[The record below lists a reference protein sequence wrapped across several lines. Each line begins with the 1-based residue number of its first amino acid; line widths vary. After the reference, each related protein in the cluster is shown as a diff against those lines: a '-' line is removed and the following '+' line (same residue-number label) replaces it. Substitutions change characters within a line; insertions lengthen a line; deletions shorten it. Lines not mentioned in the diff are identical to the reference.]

1 MGLFST
7 CEGDRAERNV
17 HLAISVSNDGVHR
30 AALAFKET
38 EDRGS
43 HLFRV
48 RKSSDE
54 RTVMLRQH
62 EEQRQNIAP
71 TSGAPTATASSDS
84 LPVTSH
90 NSMPSSSHPLR
101 FEVHENEP
109 DTVYVN
115 SVQSIFLP
123 RSYKEAKNTS
133 FSQQW
138 QEAIDREISSLTSK
152 NTFQWVPESE
162 ARGKKLISS
171 RWVFT
176 TKPLSSSSSLED
188 NPVSESVR
196 FKARL
201 VARGDTQRPGID
213 YHEVYAPVFNA
224 STLRAMLSIA
234 VVEDLEID
242 QMDVVTA
249 FLNAPLEEEIYLRVP
264 EAFTPQPGK
273 VIRLLKS
280 LYGLRQAPRCW
291 NKTLQEYLISRGLQ
305 QSQVDHGLYFIPNK
319 LWIAVWVDDF
329 LIMARDK
336 QLMQDFKLALSTKFE
351 MQDLGPIHHFLG
363 MEIMR
368 DRTARTLS
376 FIAKDKVD
384 EILETYG
391 MTEAAGVSTPLPAG
405 CILERHKPGEEV
417 LSSSYPYREVVGSLN
432 YLVTWVRPDLAFAV
446 TQLARHQEKPTLRH

>member
-1 MGLFST
+1 
-7 CEGDRAERNV
+7 
-17 HLAISVSNDGVHR
+17 
-30 AALAFKET
+30 
-38 EDRGS
+38 
-43 HLFRV
+43 
-48 RKSSDE
+48 
-54 RTVMLRQH
+54 
-62 EEQRQNIAP
+62 
-71 TSGAPTATASSDS
+71 
-84 LPVTSH
+84 
-90 NSMPSSSHPLR
+90 MPSSSHPLR

-176 TKPLSSSSSLED
+176 TKLLPSSSSLED
-188 NPVSESVR
+188 NPASESVR

-201 VARGDTQRPGID
+201 VARGDTQRPGIA
-213 YHEVYAPVFNA
+213 YHEVYAPVFYA
-224 STLRAMLSIA
+224 STLRATLSIA

-376 FIAKDKVD
+376 FTAKDKVD

-391 MTEAAGVSTPLPAG
+391 MTEAAGVSNLG
-405 CILERHKPGEEV
+405 DHDVFCFGGSNGE
-417 LSSSYPYREVVGSLN
+417 LHGYDML
-432 YLVTWVRPDLAFAV
+432 T
-446 TQLARHQEKPTLRH
+446 